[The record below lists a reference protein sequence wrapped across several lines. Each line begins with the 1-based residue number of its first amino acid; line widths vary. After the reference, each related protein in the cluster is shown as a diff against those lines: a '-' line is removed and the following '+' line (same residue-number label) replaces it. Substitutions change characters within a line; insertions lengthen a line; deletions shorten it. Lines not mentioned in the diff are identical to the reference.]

1 MRDQRSTA
9 THRSA
14 GRLLRWVLVV
24 TVGEAIGFL
33 VPAVV
38 GAAVTAAAGAVATL
52 IAMVLAGS
60 VEGAVLGAAQSD
72 CLHRWGGCRSDAGG
86 SPYWPRCGCRM
97 VSWNAAGHGGRSEL
111 DDRNGRNRW
120 NR

>member
-9 THRSA
+9 THRPA

-38 GAAVTAAAGAVATL
+38 GVAVTAAAVGAVANPDRDG
-52 IAMVLAGS
+52 V
-60 VEGAVLGAAQSD
+60 
-72 CLHRWGGCRSDAGG
+72 GGI
-86 SPYWPRCGCRM
+86 
-97 VSWNAAGHGGRSEL
+97 GGRRSA
-111 DDRNGRNRW
+111 GRCAI
-120 NR
+120 